1 MSNDLTVT
9 MYIPC
14 RDCGQLR
21 TLRLRPAPD
30 SLRHAFDSRCRNC
43 YIRTTRAPRHAID
56 TAQQLAAEIAW
67 MREPPE
73 TAARRLGTTVAA
85 LSRRFYRAG
94 LTDAAHPFMVAEYAA
109 RKQRKTAA

>member
-9 MYIPC
+9 MYVPC
-14 RDCGQLR
+14 RTCGQLR
-21 TLRLRPAPD
+21 TLRLKPSPAA
-30 SLRHAFDSRCRNC
+30 LRRAFNSAHATCQ
-43 YIRTTRAPRHAID
+43 PHHAAD
-56 TAQQLAAEIAW
+56 TAALLAAEIAW

-85 LSRRFYRAG
+85 LSRRFYRAC

-109 RKQRKTAA
+109 RKQRRTAA